1 MKYELKRKTS
11 QHILLDIG
19 IIIISI
25 IGLVLTE
32 GESIVC
38 VFVGLMASGFLVNE
52 IMRSKDP
59 KFTFDEN
66 GFYIGETRYS
76 YKQIEKITTRR
87 DRYVT
92 NMKLIVDG
100 EVVYKFD
107 TSYENANEFIKR
119 LTLSGVEHNL
129 FGR

>member
-1 MKYELKRKTS
+1 MKYELKRKIT
-11 QHILLDIG
+11 QHILLDAG
-19 IIIISI
+19 IIVVSI

-38 VFVGLMASGFLVNE
+38 VFVGLMASGFLINE

-59 KFTFDEN
+59 KFTFDET

-76 YKQIEKITTRR
+76 YGDIEKVSSRR

-92 NMKLIVDG
+92 FAKIIIDG
-100 EVVYKFD
+100 DEVYKFD
-107 TSYENANEFIKR
+107 TSYENAQEFVR
-119 LTLSGVEHNL
+119 QLTLHNVDHRL
-129 FGR
+129 FS

>member
-1 MKYELKRKTS
+1 MKCELRRKTS

-38 VFVGLMASGFLVNE
+38 VFVGLMASGFLINE

-59 KFTFDEN
+59 KLTFDET

-76 YKQIEKITTRR
+76 YSQIERIISRR
-87 DRYVT
+87 DRYAT
-92 NMKLIVDG
+92 FAKIVIDG
-100 EVVYKFD
+100 DEVFKFD
-107 TSYENANEFIKR
+107 TSYENANEFIKQ
-119 LTLSGVEHNL
+119 LTLHNVEHCL
-129 FGR
+129 FS

>member
-1 MKYELKRKTS
+1 MKYELKRKMT
-11 QHILLDIG
+11 QHILLDVA
-19 IIIISI
+19 IIVVSV
-25 IGLVLTE
+25 IGLILTD
-32 GESIVC
+32 GENIAC
-38 VFVGLMASGFLVNE
+38 VFLGLMAAGFLVNE

-59 KFTFDEN
+59 KLTFDEN
-66 GFYIGETRYS
+66 GFYIGETCYS

-92 NMKLIVDG
+92 NMKIIVDG

-107 TSYENANEFIKR
+107 TSYENANEFIKQ

>member
-11 QHILLDIG
+11 QHIFLDIG

-59 KFTFDEN
+59 KLTFDET

-76 YKQIEKITTRR
+76 YGDIEKVSSHR

-92 NMKLIVDG
+92 YAKIIVDG
-100 EVVYKFD
+100 DEVYKFD
-107 TSYENANEFIKR
+107 TSYENANVFVRQLTIHGVKHR
-119 LTLSGVEHNL
+119 L
-129 FGR
+129 F

>member
-1 MKYELKRKTS
+1 MKYELRRKTS

-38 VFVGLMASGFLVNE
+38 VFVGLMASGFLINE
-52 IMRSKDP
+52 IMRSKEP
-59 KFTFDEN
+59 KLTFDET

-76 YKQIEKITTRR
+76 YEGIEKVSSRR
-87 DRYVT
+87 DRNVT
-92 NMKLIVDG
+92 YAKIIVDG
-100 EVVYKFD
+100 DEVYKFD
-107 TSYENANEFIKR
+107 TSYENANEFVR
-119 LTLSGVEHNL
+119 QLTLHNVEHRL
-129 FGR
+129 FS